1 MNRRI
6 GSNGIDKDIEC
17 DGIMSSLLE
26 DRAHTHI
33 WLVRYRFYLNR
44 NLGVKI

>member
-17 DGIMSSLLE
+17 DGIMSSFLE
-26 DRAHTHI
+26 DRDHTQHMVTLI
-33 WLVRYRFYLNR
+33 
-44 NLGVKI
+44 

>member
-26 DRAHTHI
+26 DNVGI
-33 WLVRYRFYLNR
+33 MP
-44 NLGVKI
+44 